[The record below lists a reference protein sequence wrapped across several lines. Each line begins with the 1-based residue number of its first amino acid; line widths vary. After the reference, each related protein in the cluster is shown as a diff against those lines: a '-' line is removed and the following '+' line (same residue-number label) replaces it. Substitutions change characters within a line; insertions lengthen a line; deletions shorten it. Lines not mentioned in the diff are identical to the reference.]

1 VTESGLTAFQEQ
13 RQRLFGIAYRMLGS
27 ATEAEDVLQDA
38 WLRWQSADR
47 AAVADAGA
55 FLARTV
61 TNLCLN
67 ELQSARARRE
77 IYVGEW
83 LPEPVLTGAGVL
95 GPLESAEQ
103 RDAVSFA
110 LLSLLERLSP
120 QERAAWVL
128 HEAFRYSHREVADT
142 LSISETSAR
151 QLVTRARK
159 GLAAR
164 PRRAVDPA
172 QWSEFV
178 ERFLRA
184 ARDGEL
190 QELEQLLSPQ
200 AMAVSDGGGIVS
212 AARFPIVG
220 RQKVARFVAGL
231 LAKYSDG
238 LSGVFAEANGELA
251 LIAQG
256 SEGISAVWFIE
267 FDAGLVTALRMVRN
281 PHKLAFLAEQLS
293 QNGGLSGLS

>member
-1 VTESGLTAFQEQ
+1 VTDTGLTAFQDQ

-38 WLRWQSADR
+38 
-47 AAVADAGA
+47 
-55 FLARTV
+55 
-61 TNLCLN
+61 
-67 ELQSARARRE
+67 
-77 IYVGEW
+77 
-83 LPEPVLTGAGVL
+83 
-95 GPLESAEQ
+95 
-103 RDAVSFA
+103 
-110 LLSLLERLSP
+110 
-120 QERAAWVL
+120 
-128 HEAFRYSHREVADT
+128 FRYSHREVADT
-142 LSISETSAR
+142 LSISGTSAR

-159 GLAAR
+159 SLAAR

-212 AARFPIVG
+212 AGRFPIVG
-220 RQKVARFVAGL
+220 RQKITRFVAGL

-238 LSGVFAEANGELA
+238 LSGVIAEANGELV

-256 SEGISAVWFIE
+256 AEGISAVWFIE
-267 FDAGLVTALRMVRN
+267 FDDGMATNLRMVRN
-281 PHKLAFLAEQLS
+281 PRKLAFLAEQLS
-293 QNGGLSGLS
+293 QNGELPGLS